1 MVCDLLFYLPFIKM
15 DSRRIRYLKRIKG
28 IFPGQ
33 IYDGLNYASKK
44 EKDIFKD
51 GHLGHKFSHYWLYC
65 PLVEVSNLSADG
77 KWK

>member
-1 MVCDLLFYLPFIKM
+1 M
-15 DSRRIRYLKRIKG
+15 DSRRVRYLKRIKG

-51 GHLGHKFSHYWLYC
+51 GHLGHKFSHY
-65 PLVEVSNLSADG
+65 
-77 KWK
+77 